1 MLACGGKGS
10 WQTRQHTAVPYL
22 ILGNIRRYSLMRI
35 LASSSFLNGPIPLVC
50 AESGG
55 DASGLHTLYAYALA
69 MLLLAMLLR
78 WLCCY
83 AGYAV
88 TQSTALRWKESAL
101 EGVGHTCSCLRV
113 VGCGWRLSL
122 RSVSLRSGGLHMC
135 PSCPERAVLA
145 LAHVCVELGV
155 W

>member
-69 MLLLAMLLR
+69 MLLLKALGS
-78 WLCCY
+78 
-83 AGYAV
+83 AGR
-88 TQSTALRWKESAL
+88 SRLWKES
-101 EGVGHTCSCLRV
+101 GTH
-113 VGCGWRLSL
+113 
-122 RSVSLRSGGLHMC
+122 
-135 PSCPERAVLA
+135 A
-145 LAHVCVELGV
+145 LA
-155 W
+155 